1 VRALE
6 GHDSIIRAVYWYTA
20 PGDNQPSYLL
30 SAGDDKRLFVWN
42 CSDWSRSEPVSASKK
57 ITCVAMTG
65 TGTDRVVMYADKF
78 GNVYS
83 YPLAA
88 HSSVAARTA
97 RRVQVSQLPVQQKGK
112 EGGDED
118 EESADGLTLLL
129 GHFSS
134 ITSMTLDHTAQ
145 HIVTA
150 DRDEKIR
157 VSRYPNAYNI
167 CTFCLGH
174 TQFVSKVLVLH
185 SSHVTVP
192 CVISAGGDGTVRAWH
207 LTAGT
212 QLGQFNL
219 ASVNVTRTDASEQEL
234 IVSDVTLHNNAGL
247 LAVSIEGSRD
257 VLVLRVKQ
265 VDQTVQFEHVETI
278 THDSDV
284 YVLTFNQHGGQL
296 WIGGD
301 NSGTPVALYQIT
313 AEGKAARD
321 TSHAAVQ
328 QINAALSGVTIDA
341 ALHTQIVEGL
351 KLRQYK
357 KMSHKENKKRKVEQQ
372 AKQ

>member
-1 VRALE
+1 MIVCNNI
-6 GHDSIIRAVYWYTA
+6 H
-20 PGDNQPSYLL
+20 
-30 SAGDDKRLFVWN
+30 
-42 CSDWSRSEPVSASKK
+42 RSFASKK
-57 ITCVAMTG
+57 ITCVVMTG

-88 HSSVAARTA
+88 HASVAARTA

-134 ITSMTLDHTAQ
+134 VTSMTLDHTAQ

-174 TQFVSKVLVLH
+174 TQFVSKVLVPH

-219 ASVNVTRTDASEQEL
+219 ASVNVTRTDASEQEVRAITPMTRVIL
-234 IVSDVTLHNNAGL
+234 CRLTLSN
-247 LAVSIEGSRD
+247 
-257 VLVLRVKQ
+257 
-265 VDQTVQFEHVETI
+265 
-278 THDSDV
+278 DS
-284 YVLTFNQHGGQL
+284 
-296 WIGGD
+296 
-301 NSGTPVALYQIT
+301 
-313 AEGKAARD
+313 
-321 TSHAAVQ
+321 
-328 QINAALSGVTIDA
+328 
-341 ALHTQIVEGL
+341 
-351 KLRQYK
+351 
-357 KMSHKENKKRKVEQQ
+357 
-372 AKQ
+372 

>member
-1 VRALE
+1 ML
-6 GHDSIIRAVYWYTA
+6 GCW
-20 PGDNQPSYLL
+20 QCLL
-30 SAGDDKRLFVWN
+30 
-42 CSDWSRSEPVSASKK
+42 
-57 ITCVAMTG
+57 
-65 TGTDRVVMYADKF
+65 
-78 GNVYS
+78 
-83 YPLAA
+83 
-88 HSSVAARTA
+88 
-97 RRVQVSQLPVQQKGK
+97 KGK
-112 EGGDED
+112 CVGQC
-118 EESADGLTLLL
+118 
-129 GHFSS
+129 SS
-134 ITSMTLDHTAQ
+134 SQSNTEF
-145 HIVTA
+145 
-150 DRDEKIR
+150 R
-157 VSRYPNAYNI
+157 
-167 CTFCLGH
+167 
-174 TQFVSKVLVLH
+174 
-185 SSHVTVP
+185 
-192 CVISAGGDGTVRAWH
+192 
-207 LTAGT
+207 
-212 QLGQFNL
+212 
-219 ASVNVTRTDASEQEL
+219 
-234 IVSDVTLHNNAGL
+234 
-247 LAVSIEGSRD
+247 SRD

-284 YVLTFNQHGGQL
+284 YVLTFNQHDGQL